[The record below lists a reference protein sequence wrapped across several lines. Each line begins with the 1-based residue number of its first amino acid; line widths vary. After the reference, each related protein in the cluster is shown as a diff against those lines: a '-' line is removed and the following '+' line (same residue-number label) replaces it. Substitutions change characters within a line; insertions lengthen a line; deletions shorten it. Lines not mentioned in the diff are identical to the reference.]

1 MISVIMSVYNEKS
14 IYVEKSIDSILN
26 QTYNDLEMVIV
37 LDSPDNEKLLR
48 ILKEYTH
55 KDARVKLL
63 INDRNIGLAMSLNRA
78 IEVAQGEY
86 LARMDADD
94 ISKTERLER
103 ELEYLIKNGL
113 DVVSCVADKIDEN
126 GNVWGEI
133 KPFNNRPEVIKDLL
147 EIQNVIIHPT
157 VLMRTDIIKSVGG
170 YRNFPSCQD
179 YDLWL
184 RLVTNNNKIGIINE
198 NLFQFRK
205 HRESVTATRRYN
217 QILNEKYIRAMYHQR
232 LKNGKDSYSEDGL
245 QRFLN
250 ENGYSDSYKRQL
262 ENEMLKQYG
271 NGINLLKKH
280 DVRGLWLV
288 IRSLSSYSV
297 RTSIGVSISGRVVK
311 FKHRGK

>member
-14 IYVEKSIDSILN
+14 IYVEKAIDSILN
-26 QTYNDLEMVIV
+26 QTYSDLEIVIV
-37 LDSPDNEKLLR
+37 LDLPDNETLLR

-78 IEVAQGEY
+78 IEVAHGEY

-94 ISKTERLER
+94 ISKPERLER
-103 ELEYLIKNGL
+103 ELEYLINNGL

-184 RLVTNNNKIGIINE
+184 RLITNNYKIGIINE

-205 HRESVTATRRYN
+205 HRDSVTATRRYN
-217 QILNEKYIRAMYHQR
+217 QILNEKYIREMYHQR
-232 LKNGKDSYSEDGL
+232 LKNGKDSYSEDDL
-245 QRFLN
+245 KKFLN
-250 ENGYSDSYKRQL
+250 ENGYSDPHKRQL
-262 ENEMLKQYG
+262 ENEMLMQYG
-271 NGINLLKKH
+271 SGINLLKKRN
-280 DVRGLWLV
+280 VRGLWLV

-311 FKHRGK
+311 FKHKGK

>member
-14 IYVEKSIDSILN
+14 IYVEKAIDSILN
-26 QTYNDLEMVIV
+26 QTYSDLEIVIV
-37 LDSPDNEKLLR
+37 LDSPDNETLLK

-63 INDRNIGLAMSLNRA
+63 INDKNIGLAMSLNRA
-78 IEVAQGEY
+78 IEVAHGEY

-94 ISKTERLER
+94 ISKPERLER
-103 ELEYLIKNGL
+103 ELEYLINNGL

-184 RLVTNNNKIGIINE
+184 RLITTNYKIGIINE

-205 HRESVTATRRYN
+205 HRDSVTATRRYN
-217 QILNEKYIRAMYHQR
+217 QILNEKYIREMYHQR
-232 LKNGKDSYSEDGL
+232 LKNGTDSYSEDDL
-245 QRFLN
+245 KKFLN
-250 ENGYSDSYKRQL
+250 KNGYSDPHKRQL
-262 ENEMLKQYG
+262 ENEMLMQYG
-271 NGINLLKKH
+271 SGINLLKKR

-288 IRSLSSYSV
+288 IKSLSSYSV
-297 RTSIGVSISGRVVK
+297 RTSICVSISGRVVK
-311 FKHRGK
+311 FKHKGK

>member
-14 IYVEKSIDSILN
+14 IYVEKAIDSILN
-26 QTYNDLEMVIV
+26 QTYSDLEIVIV
-37 LDSPDNEKLLR
+37 LDLPDNETLLR

-78 IEVAQGEY
+78 IEVAHGEY

-94 ISKTERLER
+94 ISKPERLER
-103 ELEYLIKNGL
+103 ELEYLINNGL

-184 RLVTNNNKIGIINE
+184 RLITNNYKIGIINE

-205 HRESVTATRRYN
+205 HRDSVTATRRYN
-217 QILNEKYIRAMYHQR
+217 QILNEKYIREMYHQR
-232 LKNGKDSYSEDGL
+232 LKNGKDSYSEDDL
-245 QRFLN
+245 KKFLN
-250 ENGYSDSYKRQL
+250 ENGYSDPHKRQL
-262 ENEMLKQYG
+262 ENEMLMQYG
-271 NGINLLKKH
+271 SGINLLKKRN
-280 DVRGLWLV
+280 VRGLWLV
-288 IRSLSSYSV
+288 IKSLSSYSV
-297 RTSIGVSISGRVVK
+297 RTSICVSISGRVVK
-311 FKHRGK
+311 FKHKGK

>member
-14 IYVEKSIDSILN
+14 IYVEKAIDSILN
-26 QTYNDLEMVIV
+26 QTYSDLEIVIV
-37 LDSPDNEKLLR
+37 LDLPDNETLLR

-63 INDRNIGLAMSLNRA
+63 INDKNIGLAMSLNRA
-78 IEVAQGEY
+78 IEVAHGEY

-94 ISKTERLER
+94 ISKSERLER
-103 ELEYLIKNGL
+103 ELEYLINNGL

-184 RLVTNNNKIGIINE
+184 RLITNNYKIGIINE

-205 HRESVTATRRYN
+205 HRDSVTATRRYN
-217 QILNEKYIRAMYHQR
+217 QILNEKYIREMYHQR
-232 LKNGKDSYSEDGL
+232 LKNGKDSYSEDDL
-245 QRFLN
+245 KKFLN
-250 ENGYSDSYKRQL
+250 ENGYSDPHKRQL
-262 ENEMLKQYG
+262 ENEMLMQYG
-271 NGINLLKKH
+271 SGINLLKKRN
-280 DVRGLWLV
+280 VRGLWLV
-288 IRSLSSYSV
+288 IKSLSSYSV
-297 RTSIGVSISGRVVK
+297 RTSICVSISGRVVK
-311 FKHRGK
+311 FKHKGK

>member
-14 IYVEKSIDSILN
+14 IYVEKAIDSILN
-26 QTYNDLEMVIV
+26 QTYSDLEIVIV
-37 LDSPDNEKLLR
+37 LDSPDNETLLK

-63 INDRNIGLAMSLNRA
+63 INDKNIGLAMSLNRA
-78 IEVAQGEY
+78 IEVAHGEY

-94 ISKTERLER
+94 ISKPERLER
-103 ELEYLIKNGL
+103 ELEYLINNGL

-184 RLVTNNNKIGIINE
+184 RLITTNYKIGIINE

-205 HRESVTATRRYN
+205 HRDSVTATRRYN
-217 QILNEKYIRAMYHQR
+217 QILNEKYIREMYHQR
-232 LKNGKDSYSEDGL
+232 LKNGTDSYSEDDL
-245 QRFLN
+245 KKFLN
-250 ENGYSDSYKRQL
+250 ENGYSDPHKRQL
-262 ENEMLKQYG
+262 ENEMLMQYG
-271 NGINLLKKH
+271 SGINLLKKR

-288 IRSLSSYSV
+288 IKSLSSYSV
-297 RTSIGVSISGRVVK
+297 RTSICVSISGRVVK
-311 FKHRGK
+311 FKHKGK

>member
-14 IYVEKSIDSILN
+14 IYVEKAIDSILN
-26 QTYNDLEMVIV
+26 QTYSDLEIVIV
-37 LDSPDNEKLLR
+37 LDLPDNETLLR

-78 IEVAQGEY
+78 IEVAHGEY

-94 ISKTERLER
+94 ISKPERLER
-103 ELEYLIKNGL
+103 ELEYLINNGL

-184 RLVTNNNKIGIINE
+184 RLITNNYKIGIINE

-205 HRESVTATRRYN
+205 HRDSVTATRRYN
-217 QILNEKYIRAMYHQR
+217 QILNEKYIREMYHQR
-232 LKNGKDSYSEDGL
+232 LKNGKDSYSEDDL
-245 QRFLN
+245 KKFLN
-250 ENGYSDSYKRQL
+250 ENGYSDPHKRQL
-262 ENEMLKQYG
+262 ENEMLMQYG
-271 NGINLLKKH
+271 SGINLLKKRN
-280 DVRGLWLV
+280 VRGLWLV
-288 IRSLSSYSV
+288 IKSLSSYSV
-297 RTSIGVSISGRVVK
+297 RTSICVSISGRGVK
-311 FKHRGK
+311 FKHKGK

>member
-1 MISVIMSVYNEKS
+1 M
-14 IYVEKSIDSILN
+14 
-26 QTYNDLEMVIV
+26 
-37 LDSPDNEKLLR
+37 
-48 ILKEYTH
+48 
-55 KDARVKLL
+55 L

-78 IEVAQGEY
+78 IEVAHGEY

-94 ISKTERLER
+94 ISKPERLER
-103 ELEYLIKNGL
+103 ELEYLINNGL

-184 RLVTNNNKIGIINE
+184 RLITNNYKIGIINE

-205 HRESVTATRRYN
+205 HRDSVTATRRYN
-217 QILNEKYIRAMYHQR
+217 QILNEKYIREMYHQR
-232 LKNGKDSYSEDGL
+232 LKNGKDSYSEDDL
-245 QRFLN
+245 KKFLN
-250 ENGYSDSYKRQL
+250 ENGYSDPHKRQL
-262 ENEMLKQYG
+262 ENEMLMQYG
-271 NGINLLKKH
+271 SGINLLKKRN
-280 DVRGLWLV
+280 VRGLWLV

-311 FKHRGK
+311 FKHKGK

>member
-1 MISVIMSVYNEKS
+1 MISVIMSVYNEMS
-14 IYVEKSIDSILN
+14 IFVEKAINSILN
-26 QTYNDLEMVIV
+26 QTYSDLEMIIV
-37 LDSPDNEKLLR
+37 LDSPDNETLLK
-48 ILKEYTH
+48 ILKEYTY

-94 ISKTERLER
+94 ISKPERLER

-113 DVVSCVADKIDEN
+113 DVVSCVVDKIDEN

-184 RLVTNNNKIGIINE
+184 RLVTNHNKIGIINE

-205 HRESVTATRRYN
+205 HRDSVTATRRYN
-217 QILNEKYIRAMYHQR
+217 QILNEKYIREMYHQR
-232 LKNGKDSYSEDGL
+232 LKNGKDSYSEVDL
-245 QRFLN
+245 KKFLN
-250 ENGYSDSYKRQL
+250 ENGYSDPHKRQL
-262 ENEMLKQYG
+262 ENEMLMQYG
-271 NGINLLKKH
+271 SGINLLKKL
-280 DVRGLWLV
+280 DVRGVWLV

-297 RTSIGVSISGRVVK
+297 RTIICVSISGRIVK
-311 FKHRGK
+311 FKHKRK

>member
-14 IYVEKSIDSILN
+14 IYVEKAIDSVLN
-26 QTYNDLEMVIV
+26 QSYSDFEMIIV
-37 LDSPDNEKLLR
+37 LDSPDNEMLLG

-78 IEVAQGEY
+78 LEVAQGEY

-94 ISKTERLER
+94 ICKPERLER
-103 ELEYLIKNGL
+103 ELEYLKKNKL

-126 GNVWGEI
+126 GDIWGEI
-133 KPFNNRPEVIKDLL
+133 KPFNNRPEVVKDLL

-198 NLFQFRK
+198 NLFQFRR

-217 QILNEKYIRAMYHQR
+217 QILNEKYIREMYHQR
-232 LKNGKDSYSEDGL
+232 LKNGKDSYSEGDL
-245 QRFLN
+245 KKFLN
-250 ENGYSDSYKRQL
+250 ENGYSDPHKRQL
-262 ENEMLKQYG
+262 ENEMLMQYG
-271 NGINLLKKH
+271 SGINLLKKH
-280 DVRGLWLV
+280 DVRGVGLV

-297 RTSIGVSISGRVVK
+297 RTSIWVTISARIVK
-311 FKHRGK
+311 FKDKGK